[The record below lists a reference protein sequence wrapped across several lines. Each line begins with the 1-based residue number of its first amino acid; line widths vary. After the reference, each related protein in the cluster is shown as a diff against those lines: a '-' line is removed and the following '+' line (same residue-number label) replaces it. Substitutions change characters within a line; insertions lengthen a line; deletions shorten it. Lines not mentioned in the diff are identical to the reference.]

1 MIIII
6 GGGISGL
13 AAAYELSQ
21 RRIPFR
27 LLEATARLGGLI
39 RTERRHGFTIDA
51 GADSFLMSK
60 PSARDLCVEM
70 GLAPL
75 VQEMKTPRSAYVL
88 TDGRLYPLPSPSVLG
103 IPTTLAAA
111 LEFNL
116 LPLSARLR
124 VLMEPFVSAGSK
136 ADESIASYFRRR
148 FGPAT
153 VNVLAQPLLGGIHAG
168 DVERLS
174 VRSLFPN
181 LVAAEAEGGVLRTL
195 KPHSADSRGPFTSL
209 SGGME
214 TLPRAI
220 AQALPA
226 GAVQCSAQVVMIEST
241 DQGWVVHSSAGR
253 EIASAILFATPLP
266 VTAALLH
273 VIEPRAA
280 ALFEGVP
287 HASTV
292 SVTLVWTRD
301 EVASPLQGTGF
312 VVARGEDSFRVT
324 ASTWVTSKWE
334 GRAPPGYVMLRA
346 FIGGVHDPSAVAL
359 TDEELVAI
367 ATRDLGRVLGIT
379 APPELA
385 RVYRWH
391 DASPQ
396 LEVGHYVRVRRIHEE
411 LETLPGIFVTG
422 RGLRA
427 VGIPD
432 CISDARQVASA
443 AADYVA
449 RSVGNGMGNVH
460 ARG

>member
-1 MIIII
+1 
-6 GGGISGL
+6 
-13 AAAYELSQ
+13 
-21 RRIPFR
+21 
-27 LLEATARLGGLI
+27 
-39 RTERRHGFTIDA
+39 
-51 GADSFLMSK
+51 
-60 PSARDLCVEM
+60 
-70 GLAPL
+70 
-75 VQEMKTPRSAYVL
+75 
-88 TDGRLYPLPSPSVLG
+88 
-103 IPTTLAAA
+103 
-111 LEFNL
+111 
-116 LPLSARLR
+116 
-124 VLMEPFVSAGSK
+124 
-136 ADESIASYFRRR
+136 
-148 FGPAT
+148 
-153 VNVLAQPLLGGIHAG
+153 
-168 DVERLS
+168 
-174 VRSLFPN
+174 
-181 LVAAEAEGGVLRTL
+181 
-195 KPHSADSRGPFTSL
+195 
-209 SGGME
+209 
-214 TLPRAI
+214 
-220 AQALPA
+220 
-226 GAVQCSAQVVMIEST
+226 MIEST

-273 VIEPRAA
+273 VIGPRAA

-346 FIGGVHDPSAVAL
+346 FIGGMHDPSAVAL

-379 APPELA
+379 APPEMA